1 MVIIKPQF
9 CGPSSSGNGGYTS
22 GLVAQEFGE
31 LAQVTLQK
39 PPPLGRELTFS
50 RNSVL
55 EMIDAELGV
64 IASAKSGQLGNEIA
78 RFVEPE
84 RITAARST
92 FPEDDHPFPR
102 CFTCGTARHLGDG
115 LQIYSPFLG
124 DGVAAGIWRPH
135 ESFFIRGEVP
145 IPIMWAAMDCPGYW
159 AAGPEA
165 QPAVLGRMTGEV
177 LRKVE
182 PNEDYISVGQLLAK
196 AGRKI
201 SSLTAIFDLT
211 GELVAR
217 SEQTWIEIDRAAFE
231 TGV

>member
-22 GLVAQEFGE
+22 GLVAQEFGA
-31 LAQVTLQK
+31 LAQVTLHK

-55 EMIDAELGV
+55 ELIDAELGV
-64 IASAKSGQLGNEIA
+64 VASAKSGQLGNETP

-84 RITAARST
+84 RITAALSA
-92 FPEDDHPFPR
+92 FPHEDHPFPR
-102 CFTCGTARHLGDG
+102 CFTCGTARHVGDG

-135 ESFFIRGEVP
+135 ESFFSDGKVP
-145 IPIMWAAMDCPGYW
+145 TPIMWAAMDCPGYW
-159 AAGPEA
+159 AAGPGA

-177 LRKVE
+177 LREVE

-196 AGRKI
+196 DGRKI
-201 SSLTAIFDLT
+201 SSLTAIFALN

-231 TGV
+231 PGV